1 MRHFLHDAELEYKS
15 QHCKCKGHDLPAPLL
30 FLVAVQARYR
40 VYFPLSVTLQLI
52 LMAIIRA
59 PRKMST
65 AHISNRKQLS
75 ALLALPS
82 APLFRHSDISQS
94 MDW

>member
-1 MRHFLHDAELEYKS
+1 MLSLNTKASIVNAKATIC
-15 QHCKCKGHDLPAPLL
+15 QLL
-30 FLVAVQARYR
+30 IAVQARYR
-40 VYFPLSVTLQLI
+40 VYFSLSVTLQLI

-59 PRKMST
+59 PQKMSI

-82 APLFRHSDISQS
+82 AQLFRHSDISQS